1 MLLLSSNH
9 ALTRIFNFFAFSTLS
24 LIVFTIIGCSHEP
37 SSSPDNEEQSETTAQ
52 VAEFPKFSTE
62 IKSLSSEELNALGTK
77 NALPTEYIFPNASYV
92 QVVYPE
98 RVASIDNG
106 KAALDYLANSTFQLP
121 AGDVL
126 NEADL
131 AIFSRGFTL
140 ESLKDA
146 KTNAVLQEG
155 YPSPV
160 EIVYI
165 KNKTPLD
172 QEKLKKEVF
181 KVADESKL
189 KEMKCGEHAVFVFS
203 NPLLVPFDQ
212 SGQVVGKI
220 EDMNGG
226 LCFPTEDSVVF
237 MSGSTSAFE
246 SYLSDKTGDE
256 RGVAAQRLARA
267 VLDNVA
273 VAFQY
278 DLDFSSPNALLL
290 QLPVPLTPELSSAV
304 QKEVTA
310 FQLMFDPISVDGDLL
325 RLNINV
331 KSEEGA
337 NDLRKVIGTALM
349 QIIDSLANQQKN
361 TPSTQNNATIDGLIA
376 LLKSVQLST
385 DSAEVIGTIK
395 NSSENL
401 AFISDRIKELNDL
414 RVSSENRQKY
424 QTIEQALVQLGAIFT
439 RYSRENK
446 RFPSAIF
453 AEDGTPLLSWRV
465 AILPYLG
472 DQFKTLYDQFKLDEP
487 WNSDNNIKLLD
498 KIPAIFASSSS
509 EQNKT
514 RFLIFNSPETP
525 FGRAPQGLRLQDVED
540 PYNTFSVVCSSPANA
555 IEWTKPE
562 DFAFNPSNPS
572 ESFGD
577 YVCGITLMGELISSP
592 CDNSETGAKSLASLV
607 FGVSQK
613 EGSGNG
619 SDSDNASDST
629 EIDKEM
635 TQLSQPTGNEDSV
648 DPSSATKEDTST
660 SENPE

>member
-1 MLLLSSNH
+1 
-9 ALTRIFNFFAFSTLS
+9 
-24 LIVFTIIGCSHEP
+24 
-37 SSSPDNEEQSETTAQ
+37 
-52 VAEFPKFSTE
+52 
-62 IKSLSSEELNALGTK
+62 
-77 NALPTEYIFPNASYV
+77 
-92 QVVYPE
+92 
-98 RVASIDNG
+98 
-106 KAALDYLANSTFQLP
+106 
-121 AGDVL
+121 
-126 NEADL
+126 
-131 AIFSRGFTL
+131 
-140 ESLKDA
+140 
-146 KTNAVLQEG
+146 
-155 YPSPV
+155 
-160 EIVYI
+160 
-165 KNKTPLD
+165 
-172 QEKLKKEVF
+172 
-181 KVADESKL
+181 
-189 KEMKCGEHAVFVFS
+189 MKCGEHAVFVFS

-361 TPSTQNNATIDGLIA
+361 TPSIQNNATIDGLIT

-439 RYSRENK
+439 RYSR
-446 RFPSAIF
+446 
-453 AEDGTPLLSWRV
+453 
-465 AILPYLG
+465 
-472 DQFKTLYDQFKLDEP
+472 
-487 WNSDNNIKLLD
+487 
-498 KIPAIFASSSS
+498 SS
-509 EQNKT
+509 
-514 RFLIFNSPETP
+514 
-525 FGRAPQGLRLQDVED
+525 
-540 PYNTFSVVCSSPANA
+540 
-555 IEWTKPE
+555 
-562 DFAFNPSNPS
+562 
-572 ESFGD
+572 
-577 YVCGITLMGELISSP
+577 
-592 CDNSETGAKSLASLV
+592 
-607 FGVSQK
+607 
-613 EGSGNG
+613 
-619 SDSDNASDST
+619 
-629 EIDKEM
+629 
-635 TQLSQPTGNEDSV
+635 
-648 DPSSATKEDTST
+648 
-660 SENPE
+660 